1 MKNTTNVSC
10 DRMPNLRKVL
20 IVLGHLNAVIN
31 KTCVSRKNC
40 RLKFLNRFSV
50 DHTII
55 SCVTNTNTSGLTAR
69 CFSLK
74 KKIKICLSLSSVGL

>member
-31 KTCVSRKNC
+31 KTCVSRKK
-40 RLKFLNRFSV
+40 LQIEVFESV
-50 DHTII
+50 F
-55 SCVTNTNTSGLTAR
+55 C
-69 CFSLK
+69 
-74 KKIKICLSLSSVGL
+74 